1 MNMMCEN
8 NNADVAAIVTT
19 YNPRIEDF
27 RENLNSYLP
36 QVGLVIVCDNS
47 DNAVVQSALTLF
59 VKGLTGVV
67 LLPMEGNKGIAEAQ
81 NKGIMHAVEHGFE
94 YFLEVD
100 QDSFLPVN
108 YVSKIKAAH
117 VNLEA
122 RGASVAG
129 VGSLAS
135 RVDGFIYDGHK
146 LGDGVICVDKTLSSG
161 FLFSKDAFQR
171 VGVKDESLFI
181 DYVDWEWCWRAK
193 SHGLSTFID
202 GTISIEHALGEGS
215 KRVVFFNV
223 GIPSPIR
230 HYYQYRNSIYLMG
243 RRYVPFSWRVKRFF
257 INIIKIPIYAFMFK
271 DGGERKKYIFLGLL
285 GAFKGQ
291 VGKIQ
296 L

>member
-1 MNMMCEN
+1 MNIMYKSSN
-8 NNADVAAIVTT
+8 LDVAAVVTT
-19 YNPRIEDF
+19 FNPRLEEF
-27 RENLNSYLP
+27 KENLNSYLS
-36 QVGLVIVCDNS
+36 QVGLVVVCDNS
-47 DNAVVQSALTLF
+47 DDAVVQLQLALF
-59 VKGLTGVV
+59 VEGLNGVI
-67 LLPMEGNKGIAEAQ
+67 LLSMDGNKGLAEAQ
-81 NKGIMHAVEHGFE
+81 NKGIIYAIERGFE
-94 YFLEVD
+94 YFLEID

-108 YVSKIKAAH
+108 YVSKIRASH
-117 VNLEA
+117 INLEG
-122 RGASVAG
+122 RGALVAG

-135 RVDGFIYDGHK
+135 RADGFIYDGHK

-202 GTISIEHALGEGS
+202 CTISIEHALGEGS
-215 KRVVFFNV
+215 KKVIFLSV

-230 HYYQYRNSIYLMG
+230 HYYQYRNSIFLMG
-243 RRYVPFSWRVKRFF
+243 RRYVPLGWRVKRFI
-257 INIIKIPIYAFMFK
+257 INLVKIPIYIFLLE
-271 DGGERKKYIFLGLL
+271 DGGLRAKYIFLGLF
-285 GAFKGQ
+285 GAFKKQ